1 VFDLRYH
8 VASLAAVFLALIIG
22 ILVGAGLAARTDV
35 EDSERQVLQ
44 RQIEDL
50 QGQTK
55 DLSASNDLLR
65 SKQEASDEYV
75 SETYDVVMDG
85 RLRGKHVA
93 LLFVGQPDDGA
104 KGAVEQTLSDA
115 SAPGLVEMEAL
126 ELPIDQQEVEN
137 ALDPQFSGLSLDEVG
152 RRLAGELIQGG
163 DTPFWDALTPVLVQD
178 HQGTTTVPADAV
190 VISYTGIVSDAPT
203 REFLDGLYTGL
214 RRASVPVVGVERS
227 DARGTSRIAVYKANG
242 LSSVD
247 SIDTE
252 VGRVALA
259 ALLAGGPEG
268 HYGLK
273 PTAESGRLPKPV
285 DPLPLAPLPGG

>member
-50 QGQTK
+50 QRQTK
-55 DLSASNDLLR
+55 DLSAANDLLR

-75 SETYDVVMDG
+75 NETYDVVMDG

-93 LLFVGQPDDGA
+93 LLFVGQPDDDA

-126 ELPIDQQEVEN
+126 ELPIDPQEVKS
-137 ALDPQFSGLSLDEVG
+137 ALDPQFSGLTLEEVG

-190 VISYTGIVSDAPT
+190 VVSYTGIASDAAT
-203 REFLDGLYTGL
+203 RQFLDGLYGGL
-214 RRASVPVVGVERS
+214 QRAGVPVVGVERT
-227 DARGTSRIAVYKANG
+227 DPRPPSRIAVYKANG

-247 SIDTE
+247 SIDTN
-252 VGRVALA
+252 VGKVALA
-259 ALLAGGPEG
+259 ALLAGGQEG

-273 PTAESGRLPKPV
+273 RTAENGALPPL